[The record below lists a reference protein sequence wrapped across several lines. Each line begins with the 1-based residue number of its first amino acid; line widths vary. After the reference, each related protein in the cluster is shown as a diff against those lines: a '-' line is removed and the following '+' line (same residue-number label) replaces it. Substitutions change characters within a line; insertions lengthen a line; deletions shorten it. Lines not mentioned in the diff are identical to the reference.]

1 MSATTIPTLST
12 ATRNAPLIVWQQARR
27 IGPLGLIIL
36 LHIGF
41 FYALQSGLLRQAAQ
55 ALPVE
60 MFASFI
66 TPESPPAPT
75 PPKPQPAPPK
85 TVPIVKKSVAP
96 RPVPIVNTTPSPQAI
111 TAAPQAPSA
120 PTAADTAAPTVSAPP
135 APAMPA
141 LPKTISSGVEYIQP
155 PQPEYPPLSRRMGEE
170 GRVVLRVLVNAKGHP
185 ERVEVQKSSGLPRLD
200 EAGRQ
205 AVLRALFRPHIDDGQ
220 AVAVYVIVPIKFQLN
235 N

>member
-1 MSATTIPTLST
+1 MAATTRRT
-12 ATRNAPLIVWQQARR
+12 PLLVWQQARR

-55 ALPVE
+55 ALPTEV
-60 MFASFI
+60 FASFI
-66 TPESPPAPT
+66 TPDNPPAPS

-85 TVPIVKKSVAP
+85 TVPIVKRSVAP
-96 RPVPIVNTTPSPQAI
+96 RPVPMVNTTPSPQAI
-111 TAAPQAPSA
+111 TAAPQAPSP
-120 PTAADTAAPTVSAPP
+120 PTAAETAAPTVAAPP
-135 APAMPA
+135 APATPA
-141 LPKTISSGVEYIQP
+141 SPKTISSGVDYLQP

-170 GRVVLRVLVNAKGHP
+170 GRVVLRVLVDAKGHP

-235 N
+235 NY

>member
-1 MSATTIPTLST
+1 MPATIRRT
-12 ATRNAPLIVWQQARR
+12 PLLVWQQPRR
-27 IGPLGLIIL
+27 VGPLGLIIL

-66 TPESPPAPT
+66 TPEAAPAPA

-85 TVPIVKKSVAP
+85 IVPIVKKSVAP
-96 RPVPIVNTTPSPQAI
+96 PPLPVVNTTPAPQAI
-111 TAAPQAPSA
+111 TAAPQAPS
-120 PTAADTAAPTVSAPP
+120 PTTAAEAAATTVAAPP
-135 APAMPA
+135 APATPA
-141 LPKTISSGVEYIQP
+141 SPKTISSGVDYIQP

-170 GRVVLRVLVNAKGHP
+170 GRIVLRVLVDAKGHP

>member
-1 MSATTIPTLST
+1 MPAT
-12 ATRNAPLIVWQQARR
+12 ATIRTPPVVWQQARR

-41 FYALQSGLLRQAAQ
+41 FYALQSGLLRQAVQ
-55 ALPVE
+55 ALPTEV
-60 MFASFI
+60 FASFI
-66 TPESPPAPT
+66 TPDNPPAPS
-75 PPKPQPAPPK
+75 PPQPAPPK
-85 TVPIVKKSVAP
+85 IVPIVPRSVAP
-96 RPVPIVNTTPSPQAI
+96 TPVPIVNPTPSPQAI

-120 PTAADTAAPTVSAPP
+120 PTAADSAPAPVSAPP
-135 APAMPA
+135 APATPA
-141 LPKTISSGVEYIQP
+141 APKTISTGVEYLQP
-155 PQPEYPPLSRRMGEE
+155 PQPDYPPLSRRMGEQ
-170 GRVVLRVLVNAKGHP
+170 GRVVLRVLVDAKGHP

-220 AVAVYVIVPIKFQLN
+220 AVAVYVIVPINFQLN